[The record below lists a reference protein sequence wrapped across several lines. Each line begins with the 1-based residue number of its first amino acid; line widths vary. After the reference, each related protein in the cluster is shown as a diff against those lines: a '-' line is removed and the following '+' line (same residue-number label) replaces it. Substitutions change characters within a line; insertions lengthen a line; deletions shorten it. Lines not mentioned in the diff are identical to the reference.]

1 MNTAQMKK
9 YIAEGGIDERI
20 TYVYGA
26 SALDAQKAR
35 YSKAIDE
42 FAVIYGADREITL
55 YSVAGRSEL
64 SGNHT
69 DHNYGCVVAASID
82 LDIIAVASKREDSV
96 IAIKSEG
103 FPEDV
108 VDFSKYNAPVESKFG
123 TSESIIA
130 GMVQGFLKDG
140 YAVGGFDA
148 YTTSNVL
155 KGSGLSSSAAFE
167 DMVGNILSHMY
178 NNGGVDNVEIAKLAQ
193 YSENVFFGKPCGLMD
208 QVACA
213 VGGIV
218 AIDFKDPKAPVINKV
233 DFDVSAAGYNLC
245 IVNTGGNHADL
256 TDDYASVPAEMKSV
270 AAYFGKAVLREVDE
284 NEFYA
289 NIAALRESVGDR
301 AVLRALHFFGE
312 NKRVALQ
319 KAALEK
325 GDLDAY
331 FEQVIASGKS
341 SFCYLQ
347 NVYTTKNLKEQGL
360 SLALCLAEGYLADKK
375 AAYRVHGG
383 GFAGTI
389 QAYVPMSDVEGF
401 RALMDG
407 VFGEGKCIV
416 LRIRPEGAVKIA

>member
-42 FAVIYGADREITL
+42 FAAIYGADREITL

-82 LDIIAVASKREDSV
+82 LDIIAVASKRDDSV

>member
-1 MNTAQMKK
+1 MNTSQMKK
-9 YIAEGGIDERI
+9 YIAEGGIDAKFTHI
-20 TYVYGA
+20 YGEA
-26 SALDAQKAR
+26 AVLAQRAR
-35 YSKAIDE
+35 YSAAIDE
-42 FAVIYGADREITL
+42 FAAIYGAEREITL

-69 DHNYGCVVAASID
+69 DHNFGCVVAASID
-82 LDIIAVASKREDSV
+82 LDIIAVASAREDSV

-108 VDFSKYNAPVESKFG
+108 VDFSKYNAPIEAKFG
-123 TSESIIA
+123 SSESIIA
-130 GMVQGFLKDG
+130 GMVQGFVKDG

-178 NNGGVDNVEIAKLAQ
+178 NDGKVDNVEIAKLAQ

-233 DFDVSAAGYNLC
+233 DFDISAAGYNLC

-270 AAYFGKAVLREVDE
+270 AAFFGKSVLREVDE
-284 NEFYA
+284 AEFVA
-289 NIAALRESVGDR
+289 NLAALRESVGDR
-301 AVLRALHFFGE
+301 AILRALHFFGE
-312 NKRVALQ
+312 NKRVATQ
-319 KAALEK
+319 KAALEA

-331 FEQVIASGKS
+331 FAQVIASGKS

-347 NVYTTKNLKEQGL
+347 NVYTTKNLREQGL
-360 SLALCLAEGYLADKK
+360 SLALCLAEQYLAGKK